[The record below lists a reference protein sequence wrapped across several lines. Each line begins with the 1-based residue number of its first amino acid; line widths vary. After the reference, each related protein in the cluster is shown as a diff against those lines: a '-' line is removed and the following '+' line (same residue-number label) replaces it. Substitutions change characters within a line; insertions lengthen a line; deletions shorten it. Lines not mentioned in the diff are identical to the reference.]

1 VESTAWPASYRTAIF
16 CMIEEI
22 VDGKRQV
29 TEVPEVTSVS
39 AEREGWELAYTY
51 FHRLAVR
58 ISP

>member
-1 VESTAWPASYRTAIF
+1 
-16 CMIEEI
+16 MIEEI